1 MSHVLVEGGKVK
13 TYPYSFSRLRA
24 DNPDTS
30 YPDKP
35 SDEMLAGHNVYPVVH
50 VDAPAAS
57 AISKNVVEGQPKF
70 VKGVWT
76 QVWTEVDASP
86 EEVTQREKDGAEA
99 AAKATIKQDAF
110 VANFIAMTPAQVE
123 DYVNANVTNIASAKA
138 LLVKMAKML
147 LLLARREF
155 S

>member
-13 TYPYSFSRLRA
+13 AYPYSFSRLRA

-57 AISKNVVEGQPKF
+57 AISKNVVEGQPTL

-76 QVWTEVDASP
+76 RVWIEVDASP
-86 EEVTQREKDGAEA
+86 DEVTQREKDGLEA
-99 AAKATIKQDAF
+99 AAKATIRQDAF
-110 VANFIAMTPAQVE
+110 IKTFANMTPSQID
-123 DYVNANVTNIASAKA
+123 DYVDANGTTLAQLRAILKKSLK
-138 LLVKMAKML
+138 LQRLMA
-147 LLLARREF
+147 RELT
-155 S
+155 

>member
-1 MSHVLVEGGKVK
+1 MSYALIEGGKVK
-13 TYPYSFSRLRA
+13 TYPYSFARLRA

-86 EEVTQREKDGAEA
+86 EEVAQREKDGAEA

-110 VANFIAMTPAQVE
+110 VKAFANMTPAQID
-123 DYVNANVTNIASAKA
+123 DYVDANGATLAGLRAIMKKA
-138 LLVKMAKML
+138 LKHQR
-147 LLLARREF
+147 LLAREID
-155 S
+155 